1 MSTSSWFVSSF
12 VPRVGVSGISDFQ
25 VQIVTEPFVRDL
37 NFVRAGEAA
46 AASMLSSVVGDLY
59 VGLSGG
65 QHSEYVIRRL
75 ASVDSSRVVPVVVSL
90 PWNQSEVVEA
100 RRICTEL
107 SLDPWVIEYSD
118 RSWLYSKLDS
128 LSYAQGRVGYMQSVV
143 LLVAESVESQGGKL
157 VTGGGHHFNLG
168 YEPGSAGVF
177 SSFLPQFYFYEWDYY
192 ISSRGHP
199 GAFFTSSQQ
208 LFDSMLMNT
217 DLTLDV
223 YSSQCFLY
231 RHKYR
236 PRVGIDPELFQ
247 QARSRWSWSSVRPR
261 WRVEYQ
267 RAVIQGVLDQ
277 RAG

>member
-12 VPRVGVSGISDFQ
+12 INRAGESGISDFS
-25 VQIVTEPFVRDL
+25 VVINTEPFVRDS
-37 NFVRAGEAA
+37 NFIRAGAA
-46 AASMLSSVVGDLY
+46 AAESMLSSVSGDLY

-90 PWNQSEVVEA
+90 PWNQPEVVEA
-100 RRICTEL
+100 RRICSEL
-107 SLDPWVIEYSD
+107 SLDPWVVEYSD
-118 RSWLYSKLDS
+118 RSWLYNRLEQ
-128 LSYAQGRVGYMQSVV
+128 LSYGSGRVGYMQSVV

-177 SSFLPQFYFYEWDYY
+177 SAFLPQFYFYEWDYY
-192 ISSRGHP
+192 VNSRGHP
-199 GAFFTSSQQ
+199 GSFFTSSQQ
-208 LFDSMLMNT
+208 LFDSMLINT
-217 DLTLDV
+217 DLSLDV

-231 RHKYR
+231 RHRYR
-236 PRVGIDPELFQ
+236 PRIGVDQELFQ
-247 QARSRWSWSSVRPR
+247 QARSRWSWEVVRPR
-261 WRVEYQ
+261 WRVEYS